1 MASCRPTP
9 ALGVT
14 RGSSEAQS
22 LCERS
27 RAGSTGTQQCKRRSS
42 WPAHWHALNEHPDQ
56 RRQGHRLKTGCDR
69 AEHTRGFLPDQSR
82 VVSSWHRPLLLCRL
96 TPMDSSGGH
105 SQTQRGPLHSTH
117 SDTCRRQLPDHVL
130 PSLRRK
136 HHPEPQTQ
144 PPTLGREVL
153 NSPHHWPQPKTDHVL
168 KTLGSGH
175 SQHWIVRN
183 RVGRPSSL
191 SKRQEETF
199 IGLLSVPSVSIS
211 NSVQTSQTFT
221 SYWYQSSAA

>member
-1 MASCRPTP
+1 MT
-9 ALGVT
+9 
-14 RGSSEAQS
+14 EQS
-22 LCERS
+22 
-27 RAGSTGTQQCKRRSS
+27 
-42 WPAHWHALNEHPDQ
+42 
-56 RRQGHRLKTGCDR
+56 
-69 AEHTRGFLPDQSR
+69 TRGFLPDQSR